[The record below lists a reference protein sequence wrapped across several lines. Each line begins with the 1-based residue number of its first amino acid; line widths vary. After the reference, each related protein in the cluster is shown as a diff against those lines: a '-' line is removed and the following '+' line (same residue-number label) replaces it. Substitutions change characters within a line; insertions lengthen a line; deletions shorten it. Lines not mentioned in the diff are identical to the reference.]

1 MKVTSCKL
9 SGMEV
14 SPTTY
19 NACTFQIIDKW
30 DPDQHA
36 KTCDTMFYLSDGTG
50 AYVWDCDKWTF
61 LDFTGATESDWTAEE
76 NEEGYIKNK
85 PFKILGNGLAVDEN
99 GVLNVTDKSGVT
111 SVNGQSGD
119 VKLTVNEVEFD
130 SEGNAQLMAHDIKVY
145 SSGPAESLAE
155 TVGSAIQNLEF
166 TQDLNSDGYDLNNLV
181 RKGTYFVRGVYDIAN
196 RPKEYDAASSSYL
209 EVNRLNDVGVA
220 IQKIYYADHSVESVS
235 PMMRLGNGNGT
246 ETGWTDWSDW
256 IPFNISSG
264 GTATE
269 AEKLS
274 AARDLKVDLTSKL
287 AQSFDGSADADE
299 IGVTGTLPIANGG
312 TGNSKGEAIPKTTNP
327 NVSLTDGTVNSAAT
341 NPVLKYRIL
350 NDVIYISGSI
360 DVVADGQTSGMEV
373 KVGSIPTQYMPK
385 KVVQGVGYIP
395 IKCDYLGE
403 GREKGSV
410 IVVGDSQS
418 SASAQGAVMFYASTE
433 GTEKLTSATWTF
445 FGSYNLI

>member
-19 NACTFQIIDKW
+19 NACTFQVIDKW
-30 DPDQHA
+30 DSDQHA

-61 LDFTGATESDWTAEE
+61 LDFTGVSQSDWTAKE

-85 PFKILGNGLAVDEN
+85 PFKTLGNGLAVDEN
-99 GVLNVTDKSGVT
+99 GVLNVTVKAGVT
-111 SVNGQSGD
+111 SVNGKTGD
-119 VKLTVNEVEFD
+119 VKLIGSDIAVYSNSTQTVSKAISDLQYAERLETDGVDLNDKLTTRMYFIQKEHAPLNGPQEYDGKDYFLKVTQDNQGSLSLQEAYYFETSATSSEKISPMYRSYNAPDWSHWVAFD
-130 SEGNAQLMAHDIKVY
+130 SQ
-145 SSGPAESLAE
+145 
-155 TVGSAIQNLEF
+155 
-166 TQDLNSDGYDLNNLV
+166 
-181 RKGTYFVRGVYDIAN
+181 
-196 RPKEYDAASSSYL
+196 
-209 EVNRLNDVGVA
+209 
-220 IQKIYYADHSVESVS
+220 
-235 PMMRLGNGNGT
+235 
-246 ETGWTDWSDW
+246 
-256 IPFNISSG
+256 SG
-264 GTATE
+264 GTTTE

-274 AARDLKVDLTSKL
+274 TARDLKVDLTSKL

-360 DVVADGQTSGMEV
+360 DVVADGQTSGMQV

-385 KVVQGVGYIP
+385 KAVQGVGYIP